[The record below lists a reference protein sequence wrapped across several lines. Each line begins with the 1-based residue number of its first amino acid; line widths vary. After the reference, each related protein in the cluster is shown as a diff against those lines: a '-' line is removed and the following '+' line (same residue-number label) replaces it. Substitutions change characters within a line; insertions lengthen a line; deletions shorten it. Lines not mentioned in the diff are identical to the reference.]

1 MISFQIKNRSVMG
14 RNKYI
19 QCSTC
24 LKSIR
29 SDHMKFHMHSK
40 DVKYKMKICPIC
52 KKLMILTNLAR
63 HMKIRAKQSKAEWIN
78 EIKTDQVKNKECLEK
93 GLFITE
99 YIKEQNIDANILRR
113 EYREAMKTKLP
124 TPQVEVILRPWQER
138 LVEVMKPSEREIIWI
153 VDPAGNEGKS
163 WFQKY
168 LKDIHGLRVFD
179 ANIRRSS
186 KCILHI
192 LSKEIVSLIDIFL
205 FNVPRSFNMDEFP
218 YEMLEELK
226 DGKAESIKYNSIKL
240 QVNTPNTVLVF
251 SNENPDKERMSK
263 DRWIIYLIGVGVLL
277 HSNGYI
283 RFNRIIVLL

>member
-19 QCSTC
+19 QCSVC
-24 LKSIR
+24 SKNI
-29 SDHMKFHMHSK
+29 SDKMKFHMHSK
-40 DVKYKMKICPIC
+40 DVKYKKKTCPIC
-52 KKLMILTNLAR
+52 KKLMILTNLER
-63 HMKIRAKQSKAEWIN
+63 HMKIHAKQSKAEWIN

-138 LVEVMKPSEREIIWI
+138 LVEDMKPSEREIIWI

-277 HSNGYI
+277 HSNGYK
-283 RFNRIIVLL
+283 V

>member
-1 MISFQIKNRSVMG
+1 MG
-14 RNKYI
+14 RQKYI

-63 HMKIRAKQSKAEWIN
+63 HMKIHAKQSKAEWIN

-240 QVNTPNTVLVF
+240 QLNTPNTVLVF

-277 HSNGYI
+277 HSNGYK
-283 RFNRIIVLL
+283 V

>member
-1 MISFQIKNRSVMG
+1 
-14 RNKYI
+14 
-19 QCSTC
+19 
-24 LKSIR
+24 
-29 SDHMKFHMHSK
+29 MKFHMHSK
-40 DVKYKMKICPIC
+40 DVKYKKKTCPIC

-63 HMKIRAKQSKAEWIN
+63 HMKIHAKQSKAEWIN

-124 TPQVEVILRPWQER
+124 PPQVEVILRPWQER

-168 LKDIHGLRVFD
+168 LKDIDGLRVFD

-277 HSNGYI
+277 HSNGYK
-283 RFNRIIVLL
+283 V